1 VTRTVCAA
9 RPTNP
14 DARNRLLFVTGRRPK
29 GKDP

>member
-1 VTRTVCAA
+1 VACTFCAA

-14 DARNRLLFVTGRRPK
+14 DARDRLLFVTGRRPK